1 MGTLVFKSGKSADDL
16 SIVKTMEV
24 DSKFAGWLT
33 CFLADSDNHLL
44 AVEIKGNLD
53 TWEGIY
59 VFILTNSHTLI
70 G

>member
-53 TWEGIY
+53 T
-59 VFILTNSHTLI
+59 
-70 G
+70 